1 MPQPD
6 ETLETN
12 ADPRL
17 IVELGLAARVAGIVE
32 PVLADMGYRLVRVK
46 VLGVDGCTL
55 QVMAE
60 RPDGTMTIEDC
71 EQVSRGL
78 SPVLDVADPME
89 RGYRL
94 EVSSPGLDRP
104 LVRRSDFERFTGH
117 RLKVEM
123 AVAID
128 GRRRFHG
135 LLLGVEG
142 EAARIRRDD
151 AAPGEATELLLP
163 IEEMAEAK
171 LVVTDALI
179 AESLRRGKASER
191 EARRQQVEDAAPI
204 GAGPPSEARPK
215 HVQPTPLDHGRG
227 AQNEGE

>member
-1 MPQPD
+1 M
-6 ETLETN
+6 
-12 ADPRL
+12 
-17 IVELGLAARVAGIVE
+17 
-32 PVLADMGYRLVRVK
+32 
-46 VLGVDGCTL
+46 
-55 QVMAE
+55 
-60 RPDGTMTIEDC
+60 
-71 EQVSRGL
+71 
-78 SPVLDVADPME
+78 
-89 RGYRL
+89 
-94 EVSSPGLDRP
+94 DRP

-179 AESLRRGKASER
+179 AESLRRGKAAER